1 VAIRDWKF
9 NISLFSKNMTDK
21 VKIGVI
27 GLGIM
32 GEMYTRIYAAHPLA
46 EVTAICN
53 RGSDRL
59 DEIGDRYN
67 VANRYSDYHDLLEDK
82 SVDAVCVA
90 TPDFAHYEPVKAALE
105 AGKHILCEKPF
116 TTDLHDADELLKL
129 AQGRPKQK
137 LQVAFN
143 HRWLSS
149 YYQGFRS
156 ISNGDIGRP
165 VAGYA
170 RKNDTIWVATEM
182 INWAHQT
189 TPIHFL
195 GAHDID
201 LMRWYFASEPVEVHA
216 YGAKGV
222 LSSRGIDTYDLV
234 QAQVKFESGAFA
246 TIESAWIYPNTFPTI
261 TDSFVEVIGSN
272 GHIHFDRKRESI
284 EMSTEKQFTYPK
296 VFLTSEIFGKLR
308 GAFVECL
315 SDFIDAILN
324 DTEPKVTAF
333 DGRQVTAVLDAVSH
347 SLVSGKTEA
356 VQGTS
361 MSRNI

>member
-1 VAIRDWKF
+1 
-9 NISLFSKNMTDK
+9 MTEK
-21 VKIGVI
+21 VRIGVI

-32 GEMYTRIYAAHPLA
+32 GEQYVRIYQAHPLA
-46 EVTAICN
+46 EVVAVCT
-53 RGSDRL
+53 RSPERL
-59 DEIGDRYN
+59 DEIGNKYSVNTRYTN
-67 VANRYSDYHDLLEDK
+67 YEDLLNDK
-82 SVDAVCVA
+82 SVDAVCIA
-90 TPDFAHYEPVKAALE
+90 TPDFAHYAPVKAALE

-116 TTDLHDADELLKL
+116 TTELDEADELLNL
-129 AQGRPKQK
+129 SRSRPQQK

-149 YYQGFRS
+149 YYHGFAS
-156 ISNGDIGRP
+156 IRRGDIGRP

-182 INWAHQT
+182 IDWTAQT

-201 LMRWYFASEPVEVHA
+201 LMRWFFGSEPAEVHA

-222 LSSRGIDTYDLV
+222 LEERGIDTYDLI

-246 TIESAWIYPNTFPTI
+246 TIESAWIYPNVFPTI
-261 TDSFVEVIGSN
+261 VDSFVEVVGSA

-296 VFLTSEIFGKLR
+296 VFLTAEIFGKLR

-315 SDFIDAILN
+315 SDFLDSILK
-324 DTEPKVTAF
+324 DTEPKVTVF
-333 DGRQVTAVLDAVSH
+333 DGRQVTAVLDAVTR
-347 SLVSGKTEA
+347 SLASGKTETVTA
-356 VQGTS
+356 FSQS
-361 MSRNI
+361 QKN

>member
-1 VAIRDWKF
+1 
-9 NISLFSKNMTDK
+9 MTEK

-32 GEMYTRIYAAHPLA
+32 GEQYTRIYRAHPLA
-46 EVTAICN
+46 EVVAVCN
-53 RGSDRL
+53 RSQQRL
-59 DEIGDRYN
+59 DEIGDKYGVEKRYT
-67 VANRYSDYHDLLEDK
+67 DYRDLLNDK
-82 SVDAVCVA
+82 SVDAVCIA
-90 TPDFAHYEPVKAALE
+90 TPDYAHYEPVKAALE

-116 TTDLHDADELLKL
+116 TTELVEADELLEL
-129 AQGRPKQK
+129 SRSRPQQK

-149 YYQGFRS
+149 YYHGYAS
-156 ISNGDIGRP
+156 IQRGDIGRP

-182 INWAHQT
+182 INWAAKT

-201 LMRWYFASEPVEVHA
+201 LMRWFFASEPVEVHA
-216 YGAKGV
+216 FGAKGV
-222 LSSRGIDTYDLV
+222 LRARGIDTYDLI
-234 QAQVKFESGAFA
+234 QAQVKFDSGAFA
-246 TIESAWIYPNTFPTI
+246 TIESAWIYPNVFPTI
-261 TDSFVEVIGSN
+261 VDSFVEVIGSA

-296 VFLTSEIFGKLR
+296 VFLTAEIFGKLR

-315 SDFIDAILN
+315 SDFVDAILHH
-324 DTEPKVTAF
+324 TEPKVTVY
-333 DGRQVTAVLDAVSH
+333 DGRQVTAVLDAVSR
-347 SLVSGKTEA
+347 SLESGKTET
-356 VQGTS
+356 VTQSS
-361 MSRNI
+361 MSQKP